1 MNDIRKGA
9 VTGLATGSAAPT
21 DNVTVGTGQINWPEV
36 LKAAQKIGVEHYFIE
51 DETPTPLQCIPDS
64 LKFLRGLKL

>member
-1 MNDIRKGA
+1 
-9 VTGLATGSAAPT
+9 
-21 DNVTVGTGQINWPEV
+21 VGTGQINWPEV
-36 LKAAQKIGVEHYFIE
+36 LRTAQQIGVQHYFLE